1 MSDQPSGKRLWRYA
15 GASAV
20 LVLALVSG
28 GLVARSAAEREQA
41 TIAAE
46 NAVTNVSVVQP
57 QPAEAGQ
64 TVLPGTLEAWNRA
77 EINARVSGYVRAW
90 RADIGDTVRT
100 GQTLAVLEAPELD
113 QQLAQA
119 RADYQTAVADRDLAQ
134 ISAQRW
140 ESLLA
145 KDAVS
150 RQERD
155 EKHGQF
161 ASIDARA
168 RAAQA
173 NVGRLSAMRGFTQ
186 LNAPFD
192 GVVTSRSAQLGAL
205 VNAGSAGGE
214 PLFTIADVSRLRLY
228 VRVPQTLTH
237 GLAEGVRAQFALP
250 EQPGQQ
256 FEAVLVRT
264 AEAVE
269 RRSGTMLVE
278 FMVDNRDRQLRPG
291 AYVDVRIPVSGA
303 AGTFQLPAS
312 TLILGSDGARV
323 AVIDRNGRVSM
334 RPVKVGR
341 DQGTTIEILSGVTAQ
356 DRIVLTPPDSLV
368 NGDQVRVVRTN
379 TPKAGNA
386 KS

>member
-1 MSDQPSGKRLWRYA
+1 M
-15 GASAV
+15 
-20 LVLALVSG
+20 
-28 GLVARSAAEREQA
+28 
-41 TIAAE
+41 
-46 NAVTNVSVVQP
+46 
-57 QPAEAGQ
+57 
-64 TVLPGTLEAWNRA
+64 
-77 EINARVSGYVRAW
+77 NARVSGYVSAW
-90 RADIGDTVRT
+90 RADIGDTVRA

-119 RADYQTAVADRDLAQ
+119 RADYQTAVADRELAQ

-186 LNAPFD
+186 LKAPFN
-192 GVVTSRSAQLGAL
+192 GVVTNRSAQLGAL

-214 PLFTIADVSRLRLY
+214 PLFTIADVRRLRLY
-228 VRVPQTLTH
+228 VRVPQTLAH
-237 GLAEGVRAQFALP
+237 SLAEGVRAQFSLP

-256 FEAVLVRT
+256 IDAVLVRT

-278 FMVDNRDRQLRPG
+278 FLWTIVTASFVPAPMSTSGFRFPARPG
-291 AYVDVRIPVSGA
+291 LSSFP
-303 AGTFQLPAS
+303 Q
-312 TLILGSDGARV
+312 AR
-323 AVIDRNGRVSM
+323 
-334 RPVKVGR
+334 
-341 DQGTTIEILSGVTAQ
+341 
-356 DRIVLTPPDSLV
+356 
-368 NGDQVRVVRTN
+368 
-379 TPKAGNA
+379 
-386 KS
+386 

>member
-1 MSDQPSGKRLWRYA
+1 M
-15 GASAV
+15 
-20 LVLALVSG
+20 
-28 GLVARSAAEREQA
+28 ARGAAEREQA

-46 NAVTNVSVVQP
+46 NALINVNVVRP
-57 QPAEAGQ
+57 QPAQGGKI
-64 TVLPGTLEAWNRA
+64 VLPGTLEAWNRA
-77 EINARVSGYVRAW
+77 EISARVSGYVRAW
-90 RADIGDTVRT
+90 RADIGDTVRA
-100 GQTLAVLEAPELD
+100 GQTLALLDAPELD

-119 RADYQTAVADRDLAQ
+119 RADYQTASADRELAR
-134 ISAQRW
+134 ISAERW

-161 ASIDARA
+161 VSIDARA
-168 RAAQA
+168 RAAEA
-173 NVGRLSAMRGFTQ
+173 NVGRLRAMQGFTQ
-186 LNAPFD
+186 LSAPFD

-205 VNAGSAGGE
+205 VSAGSAGGE
-214 PLFTIADVSRLRLY
+214 PLFTIADVSRLRLH
-228 VRVPQTLTH
+228 VRVPQTAAH
-237 GLAEGVRAQFALP
+237 GLAEGIRAQFSLP
-250 EQPGQQ
+250 QQPGEH

-278 FMVDNRDRQLRPG
+278 FLMENRDRRLRPG
-291 AYVDVRIPVSGA
+291 AYVDVRIPIAGA
-303 AGTFQLPAS
+303 AGAYQLPAS
-312 TLILGSDGARV
+312 TLILGSKGTRV
-323 AVIDRNGRVSM
+323 AVVDGNGRVSL

-341 DQGTTIEILSGVTAQ
+341 DQGATIEILAGVTAR

-368 NGDQVRVVRTN
+368 QGEQVRVVRSN
-379 TPKAGNA
+379 MPKADNA